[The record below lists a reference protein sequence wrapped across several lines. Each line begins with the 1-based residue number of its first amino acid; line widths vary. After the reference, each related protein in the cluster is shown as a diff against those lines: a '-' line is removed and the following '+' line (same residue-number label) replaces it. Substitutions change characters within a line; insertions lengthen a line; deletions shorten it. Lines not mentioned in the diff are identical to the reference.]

1 MISIQV
7 MMGPCFRGIF
17 SIHLREQGVEFFQ
30 PYDGGDSPKEAVQ
43 EVDAAAEVEGNVAV
57 VPENFSEDD
66 FGENAA
72 EVFVGAA
79 EEGSEGE

>member
-1 MISIQV
+1 MRKRRIK
-7 MMGPCFRGIF
+7 PFY
-17 SIHLREQGVEFFQ
+17 
-30 PYDGGDSPKEAVQ
+30 PYNSSYSPEEAVQ

-79 EEGSEGE
+79 EKGSEGE